1 MNYFYEPESKIS
13 KQSRFKF
20 NTLTFQDVMRR
31 YARFLSP
38 SQLVVLLF
46 IMDRTVGWGK
56 RWEIIT
62 QHHFLVGITSDEKDH
77 GYYAGPLKMSLN
89 TLKSALKFLI
99 ANGIVCQK
107 KRRLWGKPLTS
118 YSLSDK
124 FFANLPKD
132 NERDNE

>member
-1 MNYFYEPESKIS
+1 MNYFFEPESKIS
-13 KQSRFKF
+13 KQSRFKL
-20 NTLTFQDVMRR
+20 NTLTFQDVMRM
-31 YARFLSP
+31 YSRFLTP

-62 QHHFLVGITSDEKDH
+62 HQHFLVGIPSPEEDH
-77 GYYAGPLKMSLN
+77 DYYAGPLKMSLN

-99 ANGIVCQK
+99 ANRLVCQK
-107 KRRLWGKPLTS
+107 KGRLWGKQLTS
-118 YSLSDK
+118 YSLSEN
-124 FFANLPKD
+124 FFADLPKD